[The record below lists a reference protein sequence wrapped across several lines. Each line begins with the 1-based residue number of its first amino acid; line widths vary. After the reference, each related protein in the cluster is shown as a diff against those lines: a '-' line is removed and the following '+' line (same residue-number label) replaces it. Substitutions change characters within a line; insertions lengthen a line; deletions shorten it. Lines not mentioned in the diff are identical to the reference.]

1 MKEYFGKIY
10 CINLSHRVDR
20 WEESLIEFKKL
31 GIQNDV
37 ERFEAYNIQPGII
50 GCTRSHYE
58 IVKIAKENNYK
69 NVLIFEDDVK
79 ILHDDA
85 SKIISSAMEQVEK
98 NNIPYDM
105 VYLGGNIVGD
115 ESLSYRIDSNLGKLH
130 QCKTTHA
137 YIINSKAY
145 DYIINTYDNINWNDP
160 WNWSQANES
169 RYNIDKW
176 YTTSLQDRN
185 QTYGIYPCLAEQ
197 RDSFSDLMGKMSI
210 FSMYKRWNKI
220 LEEKNDKL

>member
-1 MKEYFGKIY
+1 M
-10 CINLSHRVDR
+10 
-20 WEESLIEFKKL
+20 
-31 GIQNDV
+31 
-37 ERFEAYNIQPGII
+37 
-50 GCTRSHYE
+50 
-58 IVKIAKENNYK
+58 
-69 NVLIFEDDVK
+69 LIFEDDVK

-137 YIINSKAY
+137 YIINSRAY

-197 RDSFSDLMGKMSI
+197 RDSFSDLMGRMSI
-210 FSMYKRWNKI
+210 FSMYERWNKI